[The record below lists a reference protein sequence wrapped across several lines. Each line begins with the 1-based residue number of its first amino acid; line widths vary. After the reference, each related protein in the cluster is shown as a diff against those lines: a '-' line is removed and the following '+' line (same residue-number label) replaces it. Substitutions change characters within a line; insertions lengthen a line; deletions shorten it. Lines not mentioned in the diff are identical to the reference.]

1 MPPSVR
7 PSPNPSTDTLSAAPP
22 LTFGASAASSSRSS
36 SRSVHTLRPAL
47 RRPDADMDSDSS
59 SAGSDISARLSAPPN
74 VKIPLG
80 DAVEGIRREVR
91 EMRSV
96 LNGTASGRTTPKRR
110 RKGTRSGTDGERS
123 RGATFSALGARSA
136 DEKSLLQRELEEAND
151 FMTHTPIDSP
161 IIASSSSIMSDS
173 SAGAYPYHWAGNPY
187 PSTYT
192 DIPPSPSPSLHFSTS
207 SSFQSSSHTPHT
219 SLASSVYPLSSSSTN
234 NTGTN
239 TYTYTYSGMSSP
251 TSPMSN
257 GTYRTNSLAFSQLSQ
272 SRSMQYLP
280 LSPSLLSGSASVH
293 SQSLAST
300 TGDGEDD
307 VAYRLKLLVQN
318 RYYLP
323 SPHDKPSVRELGG
336 LSVSPSGGITNTS
349 LGSKPK
355 SPSGGL
361 RGLFG
366 PRSRSNSSL
375 NSSPQKSPSGTN
387 APPLPQQPNGV
398 RSSRSQVFTR
408 AAAGPAPAPSLA
420 VPGTFPR
427 RASSPAIPS
436 PPTSRTPEPK
446 GRVMVIK
453 ERVPDLPRAAREA
466 RLREE
471 ERVRTHPG
479 VMKRREREMLEQS
492 QEWEVDPT
500 EEVDTAPAALKDPVA
515 ARVAKVPMVPPRAP
529 ARPPPP
535 PPSQQEVQTVGLG
548 ISEPAPVPETESKA
562 KSVRAESEWETED
575 SEYEPAPVQ
584 ARQPVE
590 VDPEEAAWR
599 RALLHQAVG
608 LSMVEA
614 WPSRVIADEA
624 EDSSAWETEAPVPT
638 PKPAQA
644 QARRPLGQEMYGG
657 SNVDLRMNRQR
668 TPSNV
673 SASAASSARNSVRKV
688 ASQPSMVVGP
698 PPRVPLP
705 PLPIPPPPD
714 RIRPVAPLSAPAVLL
729 PPAEVTERAAPS
741 MQHPFDQVP
750 SRPWA
755 EASASPRQ
763 SFDSISV
770 YSGTDGEDRKRDTII
785 ALPRTT
791 FPSQSPAPASSSM
804 HERNASVTTSSSI
817 SSSLMQE
824 RRNDVPVSRSQF
836 PSRSSSLAKSQPGS
850 PHSVRV
856 PSLPSSPNTPG
867 SFKRKP
873 APLVLGGPE
882 FATYPI
888 PRGPLHPALQ
898 KDGSI
903 LAFPTTDEGL
913 VEFPTQRIA
922 MTPSSIG
929 ASMGHGLPSTA
940 PHDVSRF
947 PINRVA
953 SPAMSNF
960 SMPNGVPRASSTFSH
975 ADTVSLAPSSKYHS
989 SGARTTPLDQYGF
1002 DRRRPITNTPV
1013 EPPRSASPSARS
1025 FFSRFRKDSNK
1036 KSRIPGSTFDLLKN
1050 MPASQSTVSLAMTRT
1065 GGISSENVNL
1075 VANQSG
1081 RSGSSD
1087 AGVPPP
1093 LPFTPNTPTA
1103 AWTRSQNSEDPAV
1116 RRLDGMLA
1124 QHVEA
1129 ERERMRQIA
1138 SGISQRKLTA
1148 GSARS

>member
-1 MPPSVR
+1 MPASVR

-36 SRSVHTLRPAL
+36 SRSVHTLRPVL

-110 RKGTRSGTDGERS
+110 KKGTRSGTDVERS
-123 RGATFSALGARSA
+123 RGGGAFSALGARSA

-161 IIASSSSIMSDS
+161 VIASSSSIMSDS

-251 TSPMSN
+251 MSN
-257 GTYRTNSLAFSQLSQ
+257 GTYRPNSLAFSQLSQ

-280 LSPSLLSGSASVH
+280 LSPSLSGSASVH

-300 TGDGEDD
+300 TGEDDD

-336 LSVSPSGGITNTS
+336 LTVSASGGITNTTMS
-349 LGSKPK
+349 GKPR

-361 RGLFG
+361 RGLFT
-366 PRSRSNSSL
+366 PRARSNSSL
-375 NSSPQKSPSGTN
+375 NSSPQKSPSGT
-387 APPLPQQPNGV
+387 PPLPQHPNGI

-408 AAAGPAPAPSLA
+408 AAAGPAPAPPLA

-427 RASSPAIPS
+427 RATSPAVPS

-453 ERVPDLPRAAREA
+453 EKVPDLPRAAREA

-479 VMKRREREMLEQS
+479 VMKRREREILEQS

-515 ARVAKVPMVPPRAP
+515 ARVAKVPMIPPRAP
-529 ARPPPP
+529 TRPPPP
-535 PPSQQEVQTVGLG
+535 PPTPQEEREDVGLG
-548 ISEPAPVPETESKA
+548 ISAPAPAPEPENKA
-562 KSVRAESEWETED
+562 KSVRGESEWETED
-575 SEYEPAPVQ
+575 SEYEPVQNQAP
-584 ARQPVE
+584 ARQPME

-599 RALLHQAVG
+599 KALLHQAVG

-614 WPSRVIADEA
+614 WPSRVIADET
-624 EDSSAWETEAPVPT
+624 EDSSAWETEAPVPM
-638 PKPAQA
+638 PKPAA
-644 QARRPLGQEMYGG
+644 QTQQRRPLGQGMYGG
-657 SNVDLRMNRQR
+657 SNVDLRTNRQR
-668 TPSNV
+668 TPSN
-673 SASAASSARNSVRKV
+673 ASAASSAKKSVRKV

-698 PPRVPLP
+698 PPRMPLP
-705 PLPIPPPPD
+705 PLPIPPLPEV
-714 RIRPVAPLSAPAVLL
+714 IRPVVPHSAPAVLL
-729 PPAEVTERAAPS
+729 PPAEVMEKRPKPAESAADNVWTGLPYEPETS
-741 MQHPFDQVP
+741 T
-750 SRPWA
+750 
-755 EASASPRQ
+755 RQ
-763 SFDSISV
+763 SFDSISI
-770 YSGTDGEDRKRDTII
+770 YSGTDGEARKRDTIV
-785 ALPRTT
+785 ALPSTTIPSSPPSRTVT
-791 FPSQSPAPASSSM
+791 SPM
-804 HERNASVTTSSSI
+804 HERNASGATTSSMA
-817 SSSLMQE
+817 SSSMRQGG
-824 RRNDVPVSRSQF
+824 DDMAAHG
-836 PSRSSSLAKSQPGS
+836 SSLRSRGGSIAQSRPGS
-850 PHSVRV
+850 PRSIRM
-856 PSLPSSPNTPG
+856 PSLPNSPNSAG

-882 FATYPI
+882 LATFPI

-903 LAFPTTDEGL
+903 LALPFVEDGGL
-913 VEFPTQRIA
+913 EFPTQRMA
-922 MTPSSIG
+922 MTPTSIG
-929 ASMGHGLPSTA
+929 ASIGHGYPSTA
-940 PHDVSRF
+940 PHDMVQF

-960 SMPNGVPRASSTFSH
+960 SMPGSVPRASSTFSH
-975 ADTVSLAPSSKYHS
+975 ADAISLAPSSKYHS

-1025 FFSRFRKDSNK
+1025 FFGRFRKDSNK
-1036 KSRIPGSTFDLLKN
+1036 KARLPGSTFDLLKH
-1050 MPASQSTVSLAMTRT
+1050 MPASQSTVSLAMTRP

-1075 VANQSG
+1075 VSNQSG

-1087 AGVPPP
+1087 AGVSPIVP
-1093 LPFTPNTPTA
+1093 LAQNTPTA
-1103 AWTRSQNSEDPAV
+1103 AWTRSQHSEDPAV
-1116 RRLDGMLA
+1116 RKLDGMLQ

-1129 ERERMRQIA
+1129 ERERLRQIA
-1138 SGISQRKLTA
+1138 SGM
-1148 GSARS
+1148 SARAHAGPSTR